1 MSILSDIPK
10 EIICYPKPDEKEK
23 AKRIEELQN
32 IGVKNVRL
40 EGPKKIDGH
49 QIIGKGGVSI
59 AVLADTASGLAIL
72 KIRRMDADRSDMLH
86 EVQMLNFANNSS
98 LGPRLF
104 HYSKNFILME
114 YIAGTLIGEWIN
126 SVRSF
131 HLTKIKAVLK
141 DILTQCHKMDII
153 HLDHGEL
160 SNASK
165 HVIIRNSDWKP
176 IIIDFESASTH
187 RRPNNLTSICQF
199 IFKKKE
205 LLDMLQLSADLITSN
220 DSNKTLKDYKKNP
233 SKRTFNQILKIY
245 KLNQQDI
252 DFDQFNMTYKIK

>member
-1 MSILSDIPK
+1 VWEKVSVSILSELPK
-10 EIICYPKPDEKEK
+10 EIICYPKPDEQEK
-23 AKRIEELQN
+23 ARRINELQN

-40 EGPKKIDGH
+40 EGSKKIDGY
-49 QIIGKGGVSI
+49 QVIGKGCVSI

-72 KIRRMDADRSDMLH
+72 KIRRMDADRLDMFH
-86 EVQMLNFANNSS
+86 EVQMLNFANSSS

-114 YIAGTLIGEWIN
+114 YIAGSLIGEWLNI
-126 SVRSF
+126 VRSF
-131 HLTKIKAVLK
+131 RLTNVKAVLK
-141 DILTQCHKMDII
+141 DILTQCYKMDII

-176 IIIDFESASTH
+176 IIIDFESASRN
-187 RRPNNLTSICQF
+187 RRPNNLTSICHF

-205 LLDMLQLSADLITSN
+205 LLDIMQLSYDSIASDY
-220 DSNKTLKDYKKNP
+220 SNKVLRNHKKNP
-233 SKRTFNQILKIY
+233 SKRCFNQILRIY
-245 KLNQQDI
+245 RLD
-252 DFDQFNMTYKIK
+252 